1 VVEAGQGKGHGEE
14 HRGALVR
21 GVEVDAALDCAV
33 SVCCCQCASVW
44 VPYRTRPSPSWFSV
58 VRTVG
63 RVSGVPRVTRDHKAV
78 KCIAGRK
85 PGHLRRDSILRQLKL
100 ISYSAGPLTESYF
113 ALPCEAAPEGALSGS
128 MRHPYYHLDQGSG
141 QSHCTISIRCQATAT
156 SMTLSRQSRPAHA
169 GRLLPAWLPGVD
181 AMRWLSLPGCQHG
194 DRVLSNWASPGGV
207 PVGCMHR
214 HATAALVV
222 SVITRGI

>member
-1 VVEAGQGKGHGEE
+1 
-14 HRGALVR
+14 
-21 GVEVDAALDCAV
+21 V

-44 VPYRTRPSPSWFSV
+44 VPYRTRPSPSWFPV

-78 KCIAGRK
+78 KCIARK
-85 PGHLRRDSILRQLKL
+85 KSGHLRRDSILRQLKL

-128 MRHPYYHLDQGSG
+128 RRHPYYHLDQGSG
-141 QSHCTISIRCQATAT
+141 QSHCTISIRCQADSHEHDALAPITAR
-156 SMTLSRQSRPAHA
+156 SCGKAAAGVASRRGCHA
-169 GRLLPAWLPGVD
+169 MAVSARVSARRSGVVELGITGR
-181 AMRWLSLPGCQHG
+181 
-194 DRVLSNWASPGGV
+194 V

-214 HATAALVV
+214 HATAALARFCHN
-222 SVITRGI
+222 SRDLEFCLAM